1 MSVHVSSVV
10 WRLSLGSTEK
20 LVMLA
25 LADIANDDGEAYPS
39 TRLLVERTGLSERA
53 IQGALSRL
61 EQAGHLSRDMR
72 SGRSTIYHLLPSK
85 PPQHVHPAADAPRST
100 CAPRGAARAP
110 TPAADAPTPAA
121 RAPITITQP
130 PPTRQKE
137 NSALPRPV
145 DVSEAVWADWLALR
159 KAKRAAVSQTALD
172 GIEREARKI
181 GISLQS
187 ALAECCSRGWA
198 GFKAEWVATPPA
210 PPSSRAAA
218 FMASLRG
225 DVQPATEVID
235 VDALPAP
242 PRRLGSSAV

>member
-1 MSVHVSSVV
+1 
-10 WRLSLGSTEK
+10 
-20 LVMLA
+20 MLA

-100 CAPRGAARAP
+100 CTPRGAARAP

-130 PPTRQKE
+130 SPTRQKE
-137 NSALPRPV
+137 NTRPCPAG
-145 DVSEAVWADWLALR
+145 VSDSVWADWLAHR
-159 KAKRAAVSQTALD
+159 KAKRAAVTQTVVDA
-172 GIEREARKI
+172 IAREAARA
-181 GISLQS
+181 GMSLDA
-187 ALAECCSRGWA
+187 ALTECCARGWT
-198 GFKAEWVATPPA
+198 GFKAEWVQQGSR
-210 PPSSRAAA
+210 SSPAAA
-218 FMASLRG
+218 RDAETAEFLGRLTGGLAGTKPNREVV
-225 DVQPATEVID
+225 DVEPANV
-235 VDALPAP
+235 
-242 PRRLGSSAV
+242 RRIA